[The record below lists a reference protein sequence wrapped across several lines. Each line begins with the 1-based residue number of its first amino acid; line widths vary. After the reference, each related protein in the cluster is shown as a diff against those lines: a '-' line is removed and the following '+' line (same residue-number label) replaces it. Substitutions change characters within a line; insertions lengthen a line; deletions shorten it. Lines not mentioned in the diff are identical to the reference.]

1 MFSLLFLLQI
11 LIKGLHIFGSDAT
24 TFEMHFLSFL
34 TTLLSCEAVQCVEIY
49 ICNQAA
55 LPIRLVVNFGDVK
68 IGVYLKL
75 QAVGEGST
83 CKLSS
88 SAIFFRCH
96 FVNTTETECV
106 KKSEVCSEVNRDTA
120 L

>member
-11 LIKGLHIFGSDAT
+11 LIKGLHIFGSDA

-49 ICNQAA
+49 ICDRAA
-55 LPIRLVVNFGDVK
+55 FSIRLVVNFGDVT
-68 IGVYLKL
+68 IGVHLKL
-75 QAVGEGST
+75 QAIGEGFT
-83 CKLSS
+83 FMFS
-88 SAIFFRCH
+88 SAIFF
-96 FVNTTETECV
+96 FA
-106 KKSEVCSEVNRDTA
+106 A